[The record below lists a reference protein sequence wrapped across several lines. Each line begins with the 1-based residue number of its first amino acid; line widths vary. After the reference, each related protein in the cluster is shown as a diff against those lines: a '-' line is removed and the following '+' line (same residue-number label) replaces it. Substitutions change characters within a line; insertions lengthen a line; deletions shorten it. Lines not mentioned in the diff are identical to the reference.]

1 LKARTTYFSVSTDLK
16 KKMEATTRFSEL
28 GFMEL
33 LGLQDFQGFMDG
45 AISADSN
52 DNISNNNII
61 CNTPN
66 TPNSSIS
73 SASNDEHNALKEEDA
88 SWEDDQVQDEDHK
101 KTKKQLKPKNPNQ
114 KKNKKKEPR
123 VAFMTK
129 SQVDHLEDGYRWR
142 KYGQKAVKNSPYPRS
157 YYRCT
162 SASCNVKKR
171 VERCFKDPSIVITTY
186 EGQHIHPSP
195 FTVRGGGGFLANAG
209 RFMTVPGNFNL
220 PVQMGANYNHANL
233 SFYSHDD
240 DHHHN
245 NVNACIPSLNMNQ
258 ISMTPST
265 ITSIPSTYVDQGRR
279 FCNPSTQLNDH
290 GLLQDIVAP
299 SNMRFNED

>member
-1 LKARTTYFSVSTDLK
+1 
-16 KKMEATTRFSEL
+16 MEGTTRFSDAAQYLEAPVPEL

-45 AISADSN
+45 AISADTTN

-61 CNTPN
+61 SNTPN

-88 SWEDDQVQDEDHK
+88 SWEDDQVHDEDQK

-195 FTVRGGGGFLANAG
+195 FTVRGGGLGGGGLLSNAS
-209 RFMTVPGNFNL
+209 RFMTVPGNFSL

-240 DHHHN
+240 HHHN
-245 NVNACIPSLNMNQ
+245 NVNACFPSLNQ

-279 FCNPSTQLNDH
+279 FCNPSTQHSDH
-290 GLLQDIVAP
+290 GLLQDIIAP